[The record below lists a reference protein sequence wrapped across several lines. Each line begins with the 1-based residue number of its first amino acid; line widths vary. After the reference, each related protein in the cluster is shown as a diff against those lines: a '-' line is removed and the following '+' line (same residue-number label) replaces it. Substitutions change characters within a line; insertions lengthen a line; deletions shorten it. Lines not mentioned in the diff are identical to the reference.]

1 MSGRVVMLEAASSV
15 PASGL
20 SNAYAALTTPKERV
34 DFLVEV
40 LTKLRDGA
48 GAASQ
53 NAVTAAQSVGE
64 QYAWAKRQEPP
75 IDLDAVDRA
84 LLSLPV
90 WLKQLEGADA
100 PPRSLDTAIR
110 NGSVDRVMYGVG
122 LTADAVLPGASEPRG
137 GRRRRKT
144 RKTRKAKRKTLRR
157 RR

>member
-20 SNAYAALTTPKERV
+20 SNAYGDLTTPKERV

-53 NAVTAAQSVGE
+53 NAVTAAQSVAE

-110 NGSVDRVMYGVG
+110 NGNLDRVMYGIG
-122 LTADAVLPGASEPRG
+122 LTADAVLPGAAEPRG
-137 GRRRRKT
+137 GRRRKT